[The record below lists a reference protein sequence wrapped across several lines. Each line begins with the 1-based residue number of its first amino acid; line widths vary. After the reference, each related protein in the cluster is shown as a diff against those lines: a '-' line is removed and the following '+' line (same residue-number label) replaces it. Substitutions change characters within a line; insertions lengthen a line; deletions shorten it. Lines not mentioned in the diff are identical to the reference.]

1 MLESSV
7 VSRQAHLNG
16 SEAKSAIGVKR
27 ELPTSESDSE
37 NKGHSS
43 KRVKMN
49 AGMGVKTIEIN
60 ATNSLFRRFVN
71 NALDERAAGNNA
83 NFELLRRKFSVGP
96 DSEDAPSSLE
106 LQNTISALTN
116 TVSRLNGS
124 CSQLVKDII
133 NSQWAARES
142 GFVGAYVKLLGNLVS
157 AHSNY
162 MDLIVNMLVQHL
174 VWLPSSAGKLPNH
187 TPVKRSV
194 IYERVHYALQ
204 FILDLVPTAAFST
217 LFPALISEFPH
228 KTESK
233 KAHVTYVTNLLRVI
247 EYAPSLRNKLLTF
260 ITDRVIK
267 IDTEIQA
274 DLDDLEDEQGEELEA
289 EITAAEIEVAEGG
302 TMIGVEEEVE
312 EEEMEEMG
320 EDDDSSEEY
329 GIDAVTNIKDTVDKL
344 DAMLDILF
352 SYYSKSFPNKSVET
366 PTQES
371 IESFALIMKL
381 FNGIILPTYRSRYTQ
396 FLVFWAAQKAP
407 RFSDT
412 FCVTAITKALDNT
425 LQPGA
430 RQAAAAYVASFIA
443 RAKLMP
449 GQYVQ
454 IATKIM
460 CRWLGAFVDQRST
473 ECEGPDVSKWGGF
486 YSVCQAVMY
495 IFCFRWKDLREVEED
510 EFGVIEERWMGF
522 LQDLNKAIASKF
534 NPLKVCSPAVVET
547 FAKIA
552 SHFQLVYCFTIIEQN
567 KRKGLSSQGELDSYF
582 PFDPYSLKRSKRWI
596 QGCYNEWEPI
606 EGLEDEEEEDNDSSE
621 ESDNDNESVIEEEV
635 DDDESEAHE

>member
-1 MLESSV
+1 MLESSA

-16 SEAKSAIGVKR
+16 SQTKSVIGVKR
-27 ELPTSESDSE
+27 EQPTSWSDSE
-37 NKGHSS
+37 NRGPSS
-43 KRVKMN
+43 KRVKMS
-49 AGMGVKTIEIN
+49 AGMKAKTMETN
-60 ATNSLFRRFVN
+60 TTNSLFRKFVH
-71 NALDERAAGNNA
+71 NALDERAAGSNA
-83 NFELLRRKFSVGP
+83 NFELLRRKFSTDPGG
-96 DSEDAPSSLE
+96 EDAPSSLE

-133 NSQWAARES
+133 NCRWVARES
-142 GFVGAYVKLLGNLVS
+142 GFVGSYVKLLGNLVS

-174 VWLPSSAGKLPNH
+174 VWLHSSAGKLPNH
-187 TPVKRSV
+187 VPVKRSV

-228 KTESK
+228 KSESK
-233 KAHVTYVTNLLRVI
+233 KAHVTYVSNLLRVI

-260 ITDRVIK
+260 VTDRVIK
-267 IDTEIQA
+267 IDTEIQV

-289 EITAAEIEVAEGG
+289 EITGTDIEGNE
-302 TMIGVEEEVE
+302 
-312 EEEMEEMG
+312 
-320 EDDDSSEEY
+320 
-329 GIDAVTNIKDTVDKL
+329 DAVTNIKDTVDKL

-352 SYYSKSFPNKSVET
+352 SYYSKSFPNKSVES

-371 IESFALIMKL
+371 IENFGLIMKL
-381 FNGIILPTYRSRYTQ
+381 FNSIILPTYRSRYTQ

-430 RQAAAAYVASFIA
+430 RQAAASYVASFIA

-460 CRWLGAFVDQRST
+460 CRWLGAFIDQRSA
-473 ECEGPDVSKWGGF
+473 ECEGPDVSRWGGF

-495 IFCFRWKDLREVEED
+495 IFCFRWKDLREIEED
-510 EFGVIEERWMGF
+510 EFGVIGERWVGF
-522 LQDLNKAIASKF
+522 LQNLNKAIASKF

-552 SHFQLVYCFTIIEQN
+552 SHFQLVYCFTIMEQN

-582 PFDPYSLKRSKRWI
+582 PFDPYNLKRSKRWI

-606 EGLEDEEEEDNDSSE
+606 EGLEDEEEEDNDSSG
-621 ESDNDNESVIEEEV
+621 ESDNDNESVAEEAV
-635 DDDESEAHE
+635 ADDESEAHE

>member
-1 MLESSV
+1 MLESST

-16 SEAKSAIGVKR
+16 SQTKLAIGVKR
-27 ELPTSESDSE
+27 EQPTPGSDSE
-37 NKGHSS
+37 NRGPSS
-43 KRVKMN
+43 KRVKMS
-49 AGMGVKTIEIN
+49 AGVKIKTTETN
-60 ATNSLFRRFVN
+60 VTNSLFRKFVN
-71 NALDERAAGNNA
+71 NALDERTAGSNA
-83 NFELLRRKFSVGP
+83 NFELLRRKFSADPG
-96 DSEDAPSSLE
+96 SEDAPSSLE
-106 LQNTISALTN
+106 LQNTVLALTN

-133 NSQWAARES
+133 GCQWVARES
-142 GFVGAYVKLLGNLVS
+142 GFVGSYVKLLGNLVS

-174 VWLPSSAGKLPNH
+174 VWLHSSAGKLPNH
-187 TPVKRSV
+187 TPVKRGA

-228 KTESK
+228 KSESK

-247 EYAPSLRNKLLTF
+247 EYAPSLRNKLLAF
-260 ITDRVIK
+260 VTDRVIK

-289 EITAAEIEVAEGG
+289 EITGAEIEGNEGG
-302 TMIGVEEEVE
+302 AMIGAEEEEE
-312 EEEMEEMG
+312 EEEMEDG
-320 EDDDSSEEY
+320 DDSSEEY
-329 GIDAVTNIKDTVDKL
+329 GIDAVANIKDTVDKL

-352 SYYSKSFPNKSVET
+352 SYYSKSFPNKSVES

-371 IESFALIMKL
+371 IENFGLIMKL
-381 FNGIILPTYRSRYTQ
+381 FNSIILPTYRSRYTQ

-430 RQAAAAYVASFIA
+430 RQAAAAYVASFIS

-449 GQYVQ
+449 GHYVQ

-460 CRWLGAFVDQRST
+460 CRWLGAFVDQRSA

-510 EFGVIEERWMGF
+510 EFGVIGERWVGF
-522 LQDLNKAIASKF
+522 LQNLNKAITSKF

-567 KRKGLSSQGELDSYF
+567 KRRGLSSHGELDSYF
-582 PFDPYSLKRSKRWI
+582 PFDPYNLKRSKRWI

-606 EGLEDEEEEDNDSSE
+606 EGLEDEEEEDNDSSG
-621 ESDNDNESVIEEEV
+621 ESDNDNESVAEEEV
-635 DDDESEAHE
+635 DDESEAHE